1 MSTGQTAAAAEE
13 PAPSSILIIGSG
25 VFGLTT
31 AYELARRPRYASTTI
46 TVLDRSP
53 VPGPSEDAASVDS
66 SRIIRADYADP
77 AYARLAAEAQTEWRK
92 TEHPSDLGAEGRYSQ
107 SGLCLVADPTP
118 AAGAAAA
125 ATPSSSSP
133 PLQRTVDINAQAKRK
148 AKKTS
153 LEYVRESYDNVVSLA
168 GPDGHKIIRE
178 LSTPAAIKDFLG
190 TPIAPGTWGYINP
203 LAGWA
208 DAGAAMSY
216 LAAKVQALGR
226 VTFVSGTATHLNYGP
241 DRRTVTGATLDDGR
255 VLSADLVIVAAGAWT
270 GRLVDLSGQAIATGQ
285 AVGYIDITPS
295 ELEVLRKMPVTL
307 NFSTG
312 LFMIPPAGLQ
322 LKVARHAFGYLN
334 PTPVPH
340 PSPSAPSSARST
352 VSLPATHLTDPRLK
366 FPKEGEAALREAVRT
381 IVPIPAIHDRP
392 FSQTR
397 LCWYTDTQS
406 GDFLVC
412 HHPEAKN
419 LFVATGGSGHGF
431 KFLPVL
437 GREIVNVLEGRG
449 DEVFTDKWR
458 WRETKTKTD
467 VTDLYEHI
475 MTEDGSRGGIPG
487 LLLKQEQA
495 KL

>member
-1 MSTGQTAAAAEE
+1 MPSDPTAAAE
-13 PAPSSILIIGSG
+13 PAPSSVLIIGSG

-31 AYELARRPRYASTTI
+31 AYELAQRPRYASTTI

-53 VPGPSEDAASVDS
+53 IPGPSEDAASVDS

-92 TEHPSDLGAEGRYSQ
+92 TENPSDLGAEGRYSQ

-118 AAGAAAA
+118 TASSAY
-125 ATPSSSSP
+125 SSSP
-133 PLQRTVDINAQAKRK
+133 SPSSQTVNTNAQAKQK

-153 LEYVRESYDNVVSLA
+153 LEYVRESYNNVVSLA
-168 GPDGHKIIRE
+168 GKDGDKIIKE
-178 LSTPAAIKDFLG
+178 LPTPAAIKDFLG

-216 LAAKVQALGR
+216 LAAKVQALNR
-226 VTFVSGTATHLNYGP
+226 VSFVSGTATRLNYGL
-241 DRRTVTGATLDDGR
+241 DGTTVTGATLDNGR
-255 VLSADLVIVAAGAWT
+255 VLSADLVVVAAGAWT
-270 GRLVDLSGQAIATGQ
+270 GQLIDLSGQAIATGQ

-334 PTPVPH
+334 PTPIPH
-340 PSPSAPSSARST
+340 PSPSTPPSARST

-366 FPKEGEAALREAVRT
+366 FPKEGEAALRQAVRT

-392 FSQTR
+392 FVQTR

-449 DEVFTDKWR
+449 DEVFTEKWR
-458 WRETKTKTD
+458 WREVKSKAD
-467 VTDLYEHI
+467 ATDLYEHI

>member
-1 MSTGQTAAAAEE
+1 MPSDSAAAAATE

-31 AYELARRPRYASTTI
+31 AYELAQRPRYASTKI

-53 VPGPSEDAASVDS
+53 IPGPSEDAASVDS

-77 AYARLAAEAQTEWRK
+77 AYATLAAEAQTEWRK
-92 TEHPSDLGAEGRYSQ
+92 TSHPSDLGAEGRYSQ
-107 SGLCLVADPTP
+107 SGLCLVADPV
-118 AAGAAAA
+118 
-125 ATPSSSSP
+125 ATASTSYFSTSSSASAAK
-133 PLQRTVDINAQAKRK
+133 TNADAKQK

-153 LEYVRESYDNVVSLA
+153 LEYLQQR
-168 GPDGHKIIRE
+168 
-178 LSTPAAIKDFLG
+178 
-190 TPIAPGTWGYINP
+190 TWGYINP

-216 LAAKVQALGR
+216 LARKVVALNR
-226 VTFVSGTATHLNYGP
+226 VTFVSGVATRLNYTP
-241 DRRTVTGATLDDGR
+241 DKSTVTGTTLQDGS
-255 VLSADLVIVAAGAWT
+255 VLSADLVVVAAGAWT
-270 GRLVDLSGQAIATGQ
+270 GALVDLSGQAIATGQ

-312 LFMIPPAGLQ
+312 LFMIPPSGLQ

-334 PTPVPH
+334 PTAIPH
-340 PSPSAPSSARST
+340 PSPLTPSSTKST
-352 VSLPATHLTDPRLK
+352 VSLPATHLTDPNLR
-366 FPKEGEAALREAVRT
+366 FPAEGVAALRKAVRT

-392 FSQTR
+392 FVHTR
-397 LCWYTDTQS
+397 LCWYTDTQT

-412 HHPEAKN
+412 HHPTARN

-449 DEVFTDKWR
+449 DEVFTEKWR
-458 WRETKTKTD
+458 WREVKSKAD

>member
-1 MSTGQTAAAAEE
+1 MSSDQAAAAEE

-31 AYELARRPRYASTTI
+31 AYELAQRPRYASTTI

-53 VPGPSEDAASVDS
+53 VPGPSQDAASVDS

-77 AYARLAAEAQTEWRK
+77 AYARLAAEAQIEWRK

-118 AAGAAAA
+118 MAASAYASSA
-125 ATPSSSSP
+125 PSPSP
-133 PLQRTVDINAQAKRK
+133 PRTVNTNGQAKLK

-153 LEYVRESYDNVVSLA
+153 LEYVRESYSNVVSLA
-168 GPDGHKIIRE
+168 GADGDRIIRE
-178 LSTPAAIKDFLG
+178 LPTPTAIKDFLG

-226 VTFVSGTATHLNYGP
+226 VNFVSGTATHLNYGP
-241 DRRTVTGATLDDGR
+241 DRRTVTGATLDNG
-255 VLSADLVIVAAGAWT
+255 VILSADLVVVAAGAWT
-270 GRLVDLSGQAIATGQ
+270 GQLIDLSGQAIATGQ

-334 PTPVPH
+334 PTPIPH

-381 IVPIPAIHDRP
+381 IVPIPAIHNRP
-392 FSQTR
+392 FAQTR

-437 GREIVNVLEGRG
+437 GREIVNVLERRG
-449 DEVFTDKWR
+449 DEVFTEKWR
-458 WRETKTKTD
+458 WRETKSKTG

-487 LLLKQEQA
+487 LLLKKEQA

>member
-1 MSTGQTAAAAEE
+1 MTASDPTEP

-31 AYELARRPRYASTTI
+31 AYELALRPRYASTSI
-46 TVLDRSP
+46 TVVDRSP

-66 SRIIRADYADP
+66 SRIIRADYADA
-77 AYARLAAEAQTEWRK
+77 AYAALAAEAQTEWRK
-92 TEHPSDLGAEGRYSQ
+92 TENPSDLGAEGRYSQ

-118 AAGAAAA
+118 SAPHSA
-125 ATPSSSSP
+125 SSP
-133 PLQRTVDINAQAKRK
+133 TDTNAKAKQK

-153 LEYVRESYDNVVSLA
+153 LEYVRESYQNVVSLA
-168 GPDGHKIIRE
+168 GKDGDRIKE
-178 LSTPAAIKDFLG
+178 LPTPTAIKEHLG

-208 DAGAAMSY
+208 DAAAAMTY

-226 VTFVSGTATHLNYGP
+226 VTFVSGTATRLNYSS
-241 DRRTVTGATLDDGR
+241 DKTVTGATLENGT

-270 GRLVDLSGQAIATGQ
+270 GQLVDLSGQAIATGQ

-295 ELEVLRKMPVTL
+295 ELEILSKMPVTL

-334 PTPVPH
+334 PTSIPH
-340 PSPSAPSSARST
+340 PSPSSNARST
-352 VSLPATHLTDPRLK
+352 VSLPATHLTDPKLK
-366 FPKEGEAALREAVRT
+366 FPKEGEAALRQAVRT

-392 FSQTR
+392 FVNTR
-397 LCWYTDTQS
+397 LCWYTDTQT
-406 GDFLVC
+406 GDFLVS

-449 DEVFTDKWR
+449 DKVFTEKWR
-458 WRETKTKTD
+458 WREIKSKED
-467 VTDLYEHI
+467 VTGLYEHI

-487 LLLKQEQA
+487 LLLKQQQA

>member
-1 MSTGQTAAAAEE
+1 MPSDPAAAAATE

-25 VFGLTT
+25 IFGLTT
-31 AYELARRPRYASTTI
+31 AYELAQRPRYASTKI

-53 VPGPSEDAASVDS
+53 IPGPSEDAASVDS

-77 AYARLAAEAQTEWRK
+77 AYATLAAEAQTEWRK
-92 TEHPSDLGAEGRYSQ
+92 TSHPSDLGAEGRYSQ
-107 SGLCLVADPTP
+107 SGLCLVADPV
-118 AAGAAAA
+118 
-125 ATPSSSSP
+125 ATASTSYFSSSSSASAAK
-133 PLQRTVDINAQAKRK
+133 TNADAKQK

-153 LEYVRESYDNVVSLA
+153 LEYVRESYNNVVSLA
-168 GPDGHKIIRE
+168 GKDGDKIIKE
-178 LSTPAAIKDFLG
+178 LPTPTAIKDYLG
-190 TPIAPGTWGYINP
+190 TPEAPGTWGYINP

-208 DAGAAMSY
+208 DAGASMSY
-216 LAAKVQALGR
+216 LARKVVALDR
-226 VTFVSGTATHLNYGP
+226 VTFVSGVATRLNYTP
-241 DRRTVTGATLDDGR
+241 DKSTVTGATLQDGS
-255 VLSADLVIVAAGAWT
+255 VLSADLVVVAAGAWT
-270 GRLVDLSGQAIATGQ
+270 GALVDLSGQAIATGQ
-285 AVGYIDITPS
+285 AVGYIDITPD

-312 LFMIPPAGLQ
+312 LFMIPPSGLQ

-334 PTPVPH
+334 PTAIPH
-340 PSPSAPSSARST
+340 PSPQTPPSTKST
-352 VSLPATHLTDPRLK
+352 VSLPATHLTDPNLK
-366 FPKEGEAALREAVRT
+366 FPAEGVAALRKAVRT

-392 FSQTR
+392 FVHTR
-397 LCWYTDTQS
+397 LCWYTDTQT

-412 HHPEAKN
+412 HHPTARN

-437 GREIVNVLEGRG
+437 GREIVNVLEGHG
-449 DEVFTDKWR
+449 DEVFTEKWR
-458 WRETKTKTD
+458 WREVKSKAD

>member
-1 MSTGQTAAAAEE
+1 MPSDPTAAAE
-13 PAPSSILIIGSG
+13 PAPSSVLIIGSG

-31 AYELARRPRYASTTI
+31 AYELAQRPRYASTTI

-53 VPGPSEDAASVDS
+53 IPGPSEDAASVDS

-92 TEHPSDLGAEGRYSQ
+92 TENPSDLGAEGRYSQ

-118 AAGAAAA
+118 TASSAY
-125 ATPSSSSP
+125 SSSP
-133 PLQRTVDINAQAKRK
+133 SPSSQTVNTNAQAKQK

-153 LEYVRESYDNVVSLA
+153 LEYVRESYNNVVSLA
-168 GPDGHKIIRE
+168 GKDGDKIIKE
-178 LSTPAAIKDFLG
+178 LPTPAAIKDFLG

-216 LAAKVQALGR
+216 LAAKVQALNR
-226 VTFVSGTATHLNYGP
+226 VSFVSGTATRLNYGL
-241 DRRTVTGATLDDGR
+241 DGTTVTGATLDNGR
-255 VLSADLVIVAAGAWT
+255 VLSADLVVVAAGAWT
-270 GRLVDLSGQAIATGQ
+270 GQLIDLSGQAIATGQ

-312 LFMIPPAGLQ
+312 LFMIPPRVHRL
-322 LKVARHAFGYLN
+322 
-334 PTPVPH
+334 P
-340 PSPSAPSSARST
+340 
-352 VSLPATHLTDPRLK
+352 PATHLTDPRLK
-366 FPKEGEAALREAVRT
+366 FPKEGEAALRQAVRT

-392 FSQTR
+392 FVQTR

-449 DEVFTDKWR
+449 DEVFTEKWR
-458 WRETKTKTD
+458 WREVKSKAD
-467 VTDLYEHI
+467 ATDLYEHI

>member
-1 MSTGQTAAAAEE
+1 MPSDPTAAAAE

-31 AYELARRPRYASTTI
+31 AYELAQRPRYASTAI

-92 TEHPSDLGAEGRYSQ
+92 TENPSDLGAEGRYSQ

-118 AAGAAAA
+118 TASSAY
-125 ATPSSSSP
+125 SSSP
-133 PLQRTVDINAQAKRK
+133 SPSSETVNTNAQAKQK

-153 LEYVRESYDNVVSLA
+153 LEYVRESYNNVVSLA
-168 GPDGHKIIRE
+168 GRDGDKIIKE
-178 LSTPAAIKDFLG
+178 LPTPTAIKEFLG

-216 LAAKVQALGR
+216 LAAKVQALQR
-226 VTFVSGTATHLNYGP
+226 VRFASGTATHLNYSP
-241 DRRTVTGATLDDGR
+241 DRTTVTGATLDDGS

-270 GRLVDLSGQAIATGQ
+270 GQLVDLSGQAIATGQ

-334 PTPVPH
+334 PTPIPH
-340 PSPSAPSSARST
+340 PSPLSPSSARST

-366 FPKEGEAALREAVRT
+366 FPKEGEAALRQAVRT
-381 IVPIPAIHDRP
+381 IVPIPAIHNRP
-392 FSQTR
+392 FVQTR

-437 GREIVNVLEGRG
+437 GREIVNVLEGHG
-449 DEVFTDKWR
+449 DEVFTEKWR
-458 WRETKTKTD
+458 WREVASKANATN
-467 VTDLYEHI
+467 LYEHI

>member
-1 MSTGQTAAAAEE
+1 MSSDATEP

-31 AYELARRPRYASTTI
+31 AYELALRPRYASTTI

-77 AYARLAAEAQTEWRK
+77 AYAALAAEAQTEWRK
-92 TEHPSDLGAEGRYSQ
+92 TSNPSDLGAEGRYRQ

-118 AAGAAAA
+118 SASS
-125 ATPSSSSP
+125 PSSSSFSSTP
-133 PLQRTVDINAQAKRK
+133 SSTNQKP
-148 AKKTS
+148 KKTS
-153 LEYVRESYDNVVSLA
+153 LEYVRESYQNVVSLA
-168 GPDGHKIIRE
+168 GRDGPNIIKQ
-178 LSTPAAIKDFLG
+178 LPTPSAIQEHLG

-208 DAGAAMSY
+208 DAGAAMTY
-216 LAAKVQALGR
+216 LAAKVQSLNR
-226 VTFVSGTATHLNYGP
+226 VTFVSGTAARLNYSSP
-241 DRRTVTGATLDDGR
+241 DTITGATLQDGT

-270 GRLVDLSGQAIATGQ
+270 GQLVDLSGQAIATGQ

-295 ELEVLRKMPVTL
+295 ELAILSKMPVTL

-312 LFMIPPAGLQ
+312 LFMIPPSGLQ
-322 LKVARHAFGYLN
+322 LKVARHAYGYLN
-334 PTPVPH
+334 PTSIPTPSPC
-340 PSPSAPSSARST
+340 PSPSERST
-352 VSLPATHLTDPRLK
+352 VSLPATHLTDPKLK
-366 FPKEGEAALREAVRT
+366 FPAEGEAALRQAVRT

-392 FSQTR
+392 FAHTR
-397 LCWYTDTQS
+397 LCWYTDTQT
-406 GDFLVC
+406 GDFIVC
-412 HHPEAKN
+412 HHPKVKN

-449 DEVFTDKWR
+449 DAVFTEKWR
-458 WRETKTKTD
+458 WREVKKREN
-467 VTDLYEHI
+467 VTDLYNHI
-475 MTEDGSRGGIPG
+475 ITEDGSRGGIPG

>member
-1 MSTGQTAAAAEE
+1 MSPDQTAAAEE

-31 AYELARRPRYASTTI
+31 AYELAQRPRYASTTI

-53 VPGPSEDAASVDS
+53 IPGPSQDAASVDS

-118 AAGAAAA
+118 TAASAYA
-125 ATPSSSSP
+125 SSP
-133 PLQRTVDINAQAKRK
+133 APSPGTVNTNAQRAKRK

-153 LEYVRESYDNVVSLA
+153 LEYVRESYNNVVSLA
-168 GPDGHKIIRE
+168 GPDGDKIIRE
-178 LSTPAAIKDFLG
+178 LPTPTAIKDFLG

-226 VTFVSGTATHLNYGP
+226 VKFVSGTATHLNYGP
-241 DRRTVTGATLDDGR
+241 DRRTVTGATLDNGE

-270 GRLVDLSGQAIATGQ
+270 GRLIDLSGQAIATGQ
-285 AVGYIDITPS
+285 AVGYIDITPA

-334 PTPVPH
+334 PTPIPH

-381 IVPIPAIHDRP
+381 IVPIPAIHNRP
-392 FSQTR
+392 FVQTR

-449 DEVFTDKWR
+449 DEVFTEKWR
-458 WRETKTKTD
+458 WREVKTKTD
-467 VTDLYEHI
+467 VTGLYEHI

>member
-1 MSTGQTAAAAEE
+1 MSPDRTAAAEE
-13 PAPSSILIIGSG
+13 KPAPYSILIIGSG

-31 AYELARRPRYASTTI
+31 AYELAQRPRYASTTI

-53 VPGPSEDAASVDS
+53 VPGPSQDAASVDS

-107 SGLCLVADPTP
+107 SGLCL
-118 AAGAAAA
+118 
-125 ATPSSSSP
+125 
-133 PLQRTVDINAQAKRK
+133 

-153 LEYVRESYDNVVSLA
+153 LEYVRESYNNVVSLA
-168 GPDGHKIIRE
+168 GADGDKIIRE
-178 LSTPAAIKDFLG
+178 LPTPTAIKDFLG
-190 TPIAPGTWGYINP
+190 TPVAPGTWGYINP

-226 VTFVSGTATHLNYGP
+226 VNFVSGTAAHLNYGP
-241 DRRTVTGATLDDGR
+241 DRRTVTGATLDSGK
-255 VLSADLVIVAAGAWT
+255 VLSADLVVVAAGAWT
-270 GRLVDLSGQAIATGQ
+270 GRLIDLSGQAIATGQ
-285 AVGYIDITPS
+285 AVGYIDITPA

-334 PTPVPH
+334 PTPIPH

-366 FPKEGEAALREAVRT
+366 FPREGEAALREAVRT

-449 DEVFTDKWR
+449 DEVFAEKWR
-458 WRETKTKTD
+458 WREVKAKTD